1 MNSIILK
8 INSSKEKDIN
18 PDEIKKFILQSSY
31 AINKKIFDLETKYNI
46 NIKLPPL
53 EKKIPVV
60 KKNSGAI
67 YPTMGI
73 TNINTGLTGQ
83 IMYPTQFNITPLVSY
98 GPFLFDPINQ
108 INGENYKQRLE
119 KISKYLKIYKIIKPQ
134 LDTYNKDKDKTK
146 VDSRYV
152 EFLEPLNNKTRYN
165 NNIDDDSDID
175 SIQNWLNEFYNKP
188 NKTNSK

>member
-175 SIQNWLNEFYNKP
+175 SIQVWLNEFYNKP

>member
-1 MNSIILK
+1 MNRIILK
-8 INSSKEKDIN
+8 INSGKEKDIN
-18 PDEIKKFILQSSY
+18 PDEIKEFILQSSY
-31 AINKKIFDLETKYNI
+31 AINKKIFDLESLYNI